1 MLELAKYEG
10 AAAALMRA
18 LEVTPHFRE
27 LLRRRILER
36 IDRLLLITD
45 REDRPPAGPGAGA
58 GGEFGDELA
67 DDLPLFA
74 AGVLRFV
81 DQKMVDAEVEL
92 VVNPGGVDIAQ
103 ERKRFV
109 DQSVIVDQAAA
120 FLFALITLQ
129 DVVNDDQQGG
139 RAIPA
144 YDGAPPLQKRANPTL
159 LGHQSFDQA

>member
-1 MLELAKYEG
+1 MLELSKYEG

-18 LEVTPHFRE
+18 LEVAPHFRE

-36 IDRLLLITD
+36 INRLLLVTD
-45 REDRPPAGPGAGA
+45 RENRPRAGPGAGA

-81 DQKMVDAEVEL
+81 DQKMVDAEIEL

-103 ERKRFV
+103 QRERFV
-109 DQSVIVDQAAA
+109 DQTVIIDQA
-120 FLFALITLQ
+120 
-129 DVVNDDQQGG
+129 
-139 RAIPA
+139 
-144 YDGAPPLQKRANPTL
+144 
-159 LGHQSFDQA
+159 